1 MNVIQTPAELATNGR
16 RVSVAI
22 GVFDGV
28 HLGHQQV
35 IRRALSD
42 AQQQDG
48 LAVVV
53 TFDRHPNAI
62 VAPDHVPEAIQTQ
75 AQKLRAL
82 ASLEVDA
89 TWLIRFDAAFSQQTG
104 EEFVRSLCREFRR
117 VHSVCVGHDFTFG
130 RKRSGNVAMLES
142 LGRELGF
149 ATHGLAAVSLD
160 GEVVSSTRI
169 REVIRAGN
177 LYAASQML
185 GRCHAFAGTVVKGDQ
200 VGRKLGFPTANLAAA
215 GMVLPPAGVYAVRA
229 QWDGQWRRGVL
240 NIGFRPTVSSP
251 KPELRVEAHL
261 LDFEA
266 DLYGRELEVVFV
278 ERLRE
283 ERKFPSLDALR
294 EQITADIRQAEA
306 LFGE

>member
-1 MNVIQTPAELATNGR
+1 MNVIQNAADLATNGR

-62 VAPDHVPEAIQTQ
+62 VAPDRLPEAIQTP

-82 ASLEVDA
+82 EALGVDA
-89 TWLIRFDAAFSQQTG
+89 TWVIRFDAAFSQQTG
-104 EEFVRSLCREFRR
+104 EEFVRMLCRDFGR

-130 RKRSGNVAMLES
+130 RKRSGNVAL
-142 LGRELGF
+142 LGALGAELGF
-149 ATHGLAAVSLD
+149 ATHGLAAVALD
-160 GEVVSSTRI
+160 GEIVSSTRI
-169 REVIRAGN
+169 REVIRSGN

-185 GRCHAFAGTVVKGDQ
+185 GRCHALAGAVVKGDQ
-200 VGRKLGFPTANLAAA
+200 VGRKLGFPTANLAVT
-215 GMVLPPAGVYAVRA
+215 GMVLPPGGVYAVRA
-229 QWDGQWRRGVL
+229 QWDGHWHRGVL
-240 NIGFRPTVSSP
+240 NIGFRPTVNSP
-251 KPELRVEAHL
+251 TPELRAEVHL
-261 LDFEA
+261 LDFAA

-294 EQITADIRQAEA
+294 EQIAADIRQAES
-306 LFGE
+306 LFGD